1 MLGEEAGP
9 GPASARRS
17 WLAWLGV
24 AAVLLLAVQAGR
36 SAFVAAEGERRP
48 AAAHAVW
55 PSHPL
60 PQATLALASIGAAAR
75 EGKAPDAQ
83 TLERIR
89 SVGRSDPLAVDP
101 LLVAATSRLAAGD
114 RQGGEKLLKA
124 ALHREP
130 RSSAAHFLLA
140 DLYVREQRV
149 GDALGH
155 VAVLGRRIRGGGA
168 EPFAAA
174 LAVYLRDPAR
184 IDDVRPMLQT
194 DPALR
199 KSVMRS
205 LADDPS
211 AATSLRLLTGRGDS
225 DEEWFR
231 NAFERQ
237 LAGGDVGGARA
248 LLAAARIRG
257 GGTALT
263 PWSADGDAGPLS
275 WRFPASSDGVVE
287 PVGGGPLRLVFYG
300 RADASLADHLLLL
313 PAGRYRFQ
321 AQFGG
326 SPPPGTFEWRVTC
339 LQGGRAFATWPVGAP
354 GGAQLLDVPAD
365 CPAQRLAL
373 WGRLGEF
380 PRTTSAELLR
390 VALNP
395 VAAAQ

>member
-1 MLGEEAGP
+1 MRGGEAAGP
-9 GPASARRS
+9 ARRS
-17 WLAWLGV
+17 PLAWLGV

-36 SAFVAAEGERRP
+36 SAFIAAEGERRP
-48 AAAHAVW
+48 AAAHTLW
-55 PSHPL
+55 PSHPV
-60 PQATLALASIGAAAR
+60 PQATLALASIGTAAR
-75 EGKAPDAQ
+75 EGKAPDQEA
-83 TLERIR
+83 LERIR
-89 SVGRSDPLAVDP
+89 SVGRADPLAVDP
-101 LLVAATSRLAAGD
+101 LLVAATARLAAGD

-124 ALHREP
+124 ALRREP

-149 GDALGH
+149 GDALSH

-184 IDDVRPMLQT
+184 IADVRPMLQT
-194 DPALR
+194 DRALR
-199 KSVMRS
+199 QSVMTR
-205 LADDPS
+205 LAQDPS

-225 DEEWFR
+225 GEEWFR

-248 LLAAARIRG
+248 LLAAARISG

-263 PWSADGDAGPLS
+263 PWAAGDDAGPLS
-275 WRFPASSDGVVE
+275 WRFPAGSDGVVE
-287 PVGGGPLRLVFYG
+287 PVTGGPLRLVFYG

-321 AQFGG
+321 AQFAG
-326 SPPPGTFEWRVTC
+326 SPPPETFEWRVTC
-339 LQGGRAFATWPVGAP
+339 LQGGRALATWPVGAP
-354 GGAQLLDVPAD
+354 ASTQMLDVPAD
-365 CPAQRLAL
+365 CPAQRVAL

-380 PRTTSAELLR
+380 PKTTSAELTR
-390 VALNP
+390 VVLAP
-395 VAAAQ
+395 MVAAR

>member
-1 MLGEEAGP
+1 ME
-9 GPASARRS
+9 
-17 WLAWLGV
+17 WLGL

-55 PSHPL
+55 PSHPV

-75 EGKAPDAQ
+75 EGRAPDAQ
-83 TLERIR
+83 ALEQIR
-89 SVGRSDPLAVDP
+89 SVGRADPLAVDP
-101 LLVAATSRLAAGD
+101 LLVTATARLAAGD
-114 RQGGEKLLKA
+114 RQEGEKLLKA

-149 GDALGH
+149 GDALVH
-155 VAVLGRRIRGGGA
+155 VGVLGRRIRGGGA

-174 LAVYLRDPAR
+174 LAIYLRDPSKIAE
-184 IDDVRPMLQT
+184 VRPMLQGNA
-194 DPALR
+194 ALR
-199 KSVMRS
+199 KSVMINLS
-205 LADDPS
+205 QDPS

-225 DEEWFR
+225 GEEWFR

-237 LAGGDVGGARA
+237 LAGGNVGGARA
-248 LLAAARIRG
+248 LLAAARVRG

-263 PWSADGDAGPLS
+263 PWSAGDEAGPLS
-275 WRFPASSDGVVE
+275 WRLPATSDGVVE
-287 PVGGGPLRLVFYG
+287 PVSGGPLRLVFYG

-313 PAGRYRFQ
+313 PAGRYRFE
-321 AQFGG
+321 AQFAGT
-326 SPPPGTFEWRVTC
+326 PPPGTFEWRVTC
-339 LQGGRAFATWPVGAP
+339 LQGARPLATWPVSAP
-354 GGAQLLDVPAD
+354 ASAQLLDVPAD
-365 CPAQRLAL
+365 CPAQRVAL

-380 PRTTSAELLR
+380 PRTTSAELVR

-395 VAAAQ
+395 VMATP